1 MSWDDASEKALAE
14 LWAAGWSAS
23 QIGAR
28 IGQSRNA
35 VIGKVHRLKLPKRR
49 TTSSQAGAKRQAAV
63 SRAARPA
70 VPGGRGAPARRH
82 GNTGQT
88 PGPSIVQRAEAR
100 AAEEARTRHRLAAGV
115 WAPLEG
121 RAPVAFLD
129 LERGQCRWPLGDPR
143 EAGFGFCGLPVAG
156 EKTSYCAVHHG
167 VSVRQEAAGC

>member
-1 MSWDDASEKALAE
+1 MSWDEASEKTLAE

-28 IGQSRNA
+28 LGQSRNA
-35 VIGKVHRLKLPKRR
+35 VIGKVHRLKLPAPREVGVN
-49 TTSSQAGAKRQAAV
+49 APA
-63 SRAARPA
+63 RAARAKLARPA
-70 VPGGRGAPARRH
+70 GAPKRARPH

-115 WAPLEG
+115 WAPLDG
-121 RAPVAFLD
+121 RAPVALLD

>member
-1 MSWDDASEKALAE
+1 MSWDEASEKTLAE

-28 IGQSRNA
+28 MGQSRNA
-35 VIGKVHRLKLPKRR
+35 VIGKVHRLKLPARR
-49 TTSSQAGAKRQAAV
+49 EVGVNAPA
-63 SRAARPA
+63 RAARAKLARPA
-70 VPGGRGAPARRH
+70 GAPKRARPH

-115 WAPLEG
+115 WAPLDG
-121 RAPVAFLD
+121 RAPEALLD

-156 EKTSYCAVHHG
+156 DKTSYCAVHRG

>member
-49 TTSSQAGAKRQAAV
+49 EVGVNASAPKR
-63 SRAARPA
+63 ARP
-70 VPGGRGAPARRH
+70 H

-121 RAPVAFLD
+121 RAPVALLE